1 MNEDT
6 MNFIR
11 TTDKETADK
20 LKKLGFTILSEN
32 DSVYTFLNCGGLI
45 YANNISDEK
54 IIYSNTYFG

>member
-1 MNEDT
+1 MSENK

-20 LKKLGFTILSEN
+20 LKELGFSILSEN
-32 DSVYTFLNCGGLI
+32 NNVYTFLNCGGLN
-45 YANNISDEK
+45 YADSINDEK

>member
-20 LKKLGFTILSEN
+20 LKELGFTLLNEDN
-32 DSVYTFLNCGGLI
+32 NTYTFLNCGSLN
-45 YANNISDEK
+45 YATNISDEK

>member
-1 MNEDT
+1 MNEDK

-32 DSVYTFLNCGGLI
+32 DNVYTFLNCGGLT